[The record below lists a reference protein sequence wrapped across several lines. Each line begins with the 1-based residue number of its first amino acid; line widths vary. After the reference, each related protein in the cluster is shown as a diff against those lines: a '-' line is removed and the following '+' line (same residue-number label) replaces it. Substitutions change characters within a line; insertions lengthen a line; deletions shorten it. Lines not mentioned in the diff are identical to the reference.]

1 MEQITDQEFPNKVT
15 GASGISGRFTAEEA
29 NLLKEKINEAA
40 TELSDLETSVENI
53 KRPGEI
59 AFSEAIPFALPS
71 AKTSIN
77 VIQDYTLSLGAEAV
91 ADSFHTI
98 KTTGNGVNTIAFP
111 SSWINGNGGVFDN
124 TKVQRIILYF
134 DGDYVTYTITDLGA
148 AGVIDDVQ
156 PTVTITSTVSGT
168 TSETSIP
175 LVITLSEASTDFAA
189 SDIVVVKGTISGF
202 EGSGMNYTANV
213 IPNEAGL
220 VTVNIPSGAFT
231 DAEGNPNVASSQF
244 SVIYEEVDT
253 AKPAITISST
263 ESGTTSVSPIP
274 LTFTLSEASTDFT
287 SADVVVTNGTLQ
299 NFAGSGVNYTADLVP
314 TAPGVITVNVL
325 ADSFTD
331 AAGNGN
337 IVATEFSI
345 TYEEAI
351 DENLELHIDAS
362 DANNFS
368 LSGTKIIQAN
378 DLSGKGKHLTQSIGS
393 KRLDLISNEIVFN
406 DTNLAHLIRTSGLEP
421 FQFQDQTP
429 FTIILKGVNIVEAK
443 SQFLLSYRVI
453 SGDLGIHH
461 GWSIFYSVGTQ
472 TIQMTMFGDNGA
484 GTGVGKNAQY
494 AIGAF
499 TTKTNIIITNESG
512 VLKIYDATNANVGT
526 NGSTTISSINYTG
539 LSLMLGSRNPGES
552 TDQYFWTGK
561 LGSVEI
567 LSRVLNESERA
578 IKLGL

>member
-1 MEQITDQEFPNKVT
+1 
-15 GASGISGRFTAEEA
+15 
-29 NLLKEKINEAA
+29 
-40 TELSDLETSVENI
+40 
-53 KRPGEI
+53 
-59 AFSEAIPFALPS
+59 
-71 AKTSIN
+71 
-77 VIQDYTLSLGAEAV
+77 
-91 ADSFHTI
+91 
-98 KTTGNGVNTIAFP
+98 
-111 SSWINGNGGVFDN
+111 
-124 TKVQRIILYF
+124 
-134 DGDYVTYTITDLGA
+134 
-148 AGVIDDVQ
+148 
-156 PTVTITSTVSGT
+156 
-168 TSETSIP
+168 
-175 LVITLSEASTDFAA
+175 
-189 SDIVVVKGTISGF
+189 
-202 EGSGMNYTANV
+202 NV

-539 LSLMLGSRNPGES
+539 LSL
-552 TDQYFWTGK
+552 
-561 LGSVEI
+561 
-567 LSRVLNESERA
+567 
-578 IKLGL
+578 